1 MHRVGRIFIKRID
14 KTMSADGLLLHP
26 AAFQYFAGITTPEPE
41 ILQEIRQYSTQHRM
55 ADMAAAQSTTAFLV
69 WLAQLTGVRHYLEI
83 GVFTGYS
90 STAIAMTLPENGQV
104 VACDIS
110 VTHTNAAYHF
120 WHKAGVENKIALYLQ
135 PALITLE
142 QLIEQGYE
150 NFFDLALIDADKLP
164 TEHYVE
170 ACFCL
175 VRQGGVIAIDNVT
188 LGGKIL
194 GENQD
199 TPSRTLMNALNH
211 KIVNDTRFH
220 AVSLPIGDGLT
231 LLIKK

>member
-1 MHRVGRIFIKRID
+1 
-14 KTMSADGLLLHP
+14 MSADGLLLHP
-26 AAFQYFAGITTPEPE
+26 AAFQYFAGIATPEPE
-41 ILQEIRQYSTQHRM
+41 ILQEIRQYSNEHRM
-55 ADMAAAQSTTAFLV
+55 GDMTAAGSTAAFLA
-69 WLAQLTGVRHYLEI
+69 WLSRLTGVVHYLEI

-110 VTHTNAAYHF
+110 VTHTNAARHF

-164 TEHYVE
+164 TEHYLE

-175 VRQGGVIAIDNVT
+175 VRQGGMIAIDNIT
-188 LGGKIL
+188 LCGKIL
-194 GENQD
+194 GEQKD
-199 TPSRTLMNALNH
+199 TPSRMMMDALNH
-211 KIVNDTRFH
+211 KIVNDSRFH
-220 AVSLPIGDGLT
+220 AMTLPLGDGLT
-231 LLIKK
+231 LLMKK